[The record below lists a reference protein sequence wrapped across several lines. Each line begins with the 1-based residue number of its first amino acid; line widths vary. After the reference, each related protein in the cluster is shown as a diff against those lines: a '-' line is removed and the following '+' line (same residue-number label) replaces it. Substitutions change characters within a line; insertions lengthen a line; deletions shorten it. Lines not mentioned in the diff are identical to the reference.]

1 MLIFYF
7 MQDFVIFSVYYPHS
21 YINSVVITMDK
32 LTIGKRIKYERQR
45 LGLTLEEL
53 GNQLGVSK
61 QGLSGWE
68 HGRNMPDIIALDK
81 MAKIFS
87 IDMKDFFLSND
98 ICPAAKHHISNN
110 NILTLTDKELLLI
123 NKFRSLTAEKRKAIE
138 ILFGIKDSR

>member
-1 MLIFYF
+1 M
-7 MQDFVIFSVYYPHS
+7 VIKV
-21 YINSVVITMDK
+21 DK
-32 LTIGKRIKYERQR
+32 TTIGTRIKYERQK

-87 IDMKDFFLSND
+87 IEMKDFFMPNETCPLPITNTSNANL
-98 ICPAAKHHISNN
+98 IPLTAKEI
-110 NILTLTDKELLLI
+110 LLI

-138 ILFGIKDSR
+138 ILFGIKDTR

>member
-1 MLIFYF
+1 M
-7 MQDFVIFSVYYPHS
+7 
-21 YINSVVITMDK
+21 VITVDK
-32 LTIGKRIKYERQR
+32 ITIGTRIKYERQK

-87 IDMKDFFLSND
+87 IDMKDFFLPNESCTTQTINT
-98 ICPAAKHHISNN
+98 ATA
-110 NILTLTDKELLLI
+110 NIVPLTTKEMLLI

-138 ILFGIKDSR
+138 TLFGIKDNR

>member
-1 MLIFYF
+1 M
-7 MQDFVIFSVYYPHS
+7 
-21 YINSVVITMDK
+21 ITVDK
-32 LTIGKRIKYERQR
+32 ITIGTRIKYERQK

-87 IDMKDFFLSND
+87 IDMKDFFIPIDSHPTQTINTANANLV
-98 ICPAAKHHISNN
+98 PLTAKEI
-110 NILTLTDKELLLI
+110 ILI

-138 ILFGIKDSR
+138 ILFGIKDNR

>member
-1 MLIFYF
+1 
-7 MQDFVIFSVYYPHS
+7 
-21 YINSVVITMDK
+21 MDK
-32 LTIGKRIKYERQR
+32 LTIGTRIKYERQK

-87 IDMKDFFLSND
+87 IDMKDFFLPND
-98 ICPAAKHHISNN
+98 IRPASKHNIANSNL
-110 NILTLTDKELLLI
+110 LTLTDKELLLI

-138 ILFGIKDSR
+138 ILFGIKDNK